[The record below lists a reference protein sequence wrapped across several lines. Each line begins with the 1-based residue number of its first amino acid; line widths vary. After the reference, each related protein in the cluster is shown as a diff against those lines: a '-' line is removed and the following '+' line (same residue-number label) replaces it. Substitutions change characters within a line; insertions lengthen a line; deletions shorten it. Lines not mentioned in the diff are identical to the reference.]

1 MFNNKTSGSAEQ
13 ASHFSPGASKLRQ
26 VYGAAQ
32 WAGTKYRNRDGSFRQ
47 EDSHYV
53 SPDGRLA
60 MVADGIGGNGAG
72 EVASRILADVFQ
84 ERYKNLPENISYEQ
98 AEQWL
103 KETIEAAS
111 QTVVEAQ
118 KREIYLAG
126 DGTMMTARAQ
136 MGSTVVACLRMPEK
150 MLIAWA
156 GDSRAYR
163 LRGGKL
169 EQLTRDHSLEN
180 ELVDKHLLSEGQ
192 AKEKEIGHII
202 VSAVGRQLKIS
213 QIAVDLAFGD
223 RYLLAT
229 DGLEVLEI
237 AEIETLLT
245 KAIRPSQA
253 ASSLIQAVKD
263 KQTNII
269 DAQDNTTVVVIAPVV
284 DPIIASPAI
293 TSRAAISSQACDSR
307 SQNFSQRVA
316 AQSSSC
322 PEQAEN
328 QQMGFRGWPL
338 YSAQDTVK
346 SWF

>member
-1 MFNNKTSGSAEQ
+1 MFNNKTPVSAEQ
-13 ASHFSPGASKLRQ
+13 ASQFSPGASKLRQ

-32 WAGTKYRNRDGSFRQ
+32 WAGTKYRNKDGSFRQ
-47 EDSHYV
+47 EDCHYV

-72 EVASRILADVFQ
+72 EVASRILADVFKDSYQ
-84 ERYKNLPENISYEQ
+84 SLPENISYEQ
-98 AEQWL
+98 AEKWL

-111 QTVVEAQ
+111 HTIVEAQ
-118 KREIYLAG
+118 KREVYLAG
-126 DGTMMTARAQ
+126 DGTMMRARAQ

-180 ELVDKHLLSEGQ
+180 ELVDKHLLTASQ
-192 AKEKEIGHII
+192 AREKEIGHII
-202 VSAVGRQLKIS
+202 VSAVGRQLKVS

-229 DGLEVLEI
+229 DGLEVLAIE
-237 AEIETLLT
+237 EIETHLT

-253 ASSLIQAVKD
+253 ASSLIQTVKD

-269 DAQDNTTVVVIAPVV
+269 DCQDNTTVVVIAPVV
-284 DPIIASPAI
+284 DPIIANPVMPPKPAS
-293 TSRAAISSQACDSR
+293 TPVCDNL
-307 SQNFSQRVA
+307 SQNFSKMVSS
-316 AQSSSC
+316 QSSSC
-322 PEQAEN
+322 PEQPEN
-328 QQMGFRGWPL
+328 QQIGFRGWPL